1 MSRTTTGTDDS
12 LEVAVEER
20 EAWKRRLTIT
30 VDASRVAKAR
40 AKERDKLS
48 KKLRL
53 KGFRAGKVPT
63 AMVEKQYGGLVDQRT
78 VQQLVEEAYREAVK
92 RQSLEPI
99 GRPEFG
105 QVHYAQG
112 ENLTF
117 QVDVEIM
124 PTLRL
129 QRLGGFRISRPEV
142 SVSDEEVESVL
153 QRLREERGVWE
164 PYPGR
169 PEEGDLVA
177 VRISGAKDEAAAGAK
192 DATGAA
198 AAVGGSVTARGAGRA
213 GVSGRADKSVG
224 ELYRFP
230 LGGGYAIEDVE
241 EAVGTL
247 SPGESDTFTV
257 EFPEDF
263 GDSAMAGRTRRLQI
277 ELVEAKRR
285 RLSKLDDAFATEV
298 GDFTSLADLREK
310 VQADLL
316 RHSEEEAEQR
326 VRDEILDSII
336 EANPFDVPESLVDVY
351 LERLLGGDAESDDP
365 RDREARS
372 EARRSVRPIAEQQL
386 KREMV
391 LEHLIDELGLEAS
404 DAQLDA
410 HIASVAERRQL
421 DARELRRQWAR
432 KGGLDS
438 AKRKIVID
446 AAFEHLKGLSTIE

>member
-30 VDASRVAKAR
+30 VDASRVARAR

-129 QRLGGFRISRPEV
+129 QRLGGFKISRPEV

-177 VRISGAKDEAAAGAK
+177 VRISGAKDE
-192 DATGAA
+192 DATEA
-198 AAVGGSVTARGAGRA
+198 GGT
-213 GVSGRADKSVG
+213 GVSGGVEKSVG

-241 EAVGTL
+241 EAVATL
-247 SPGESDTFTV
+247 SPGESDAFTV

-285 RLSKLDDAFATEV
+285 RLSELDDAFATEV

-310 VQADLL
+310 VEADLL

-351 LERLLGGDAESDDP
+351 LERLLGGDTESDDP
-365 RDREARS
+365 RAREARS

-391 LEHLIDELGLEAS
+391 LEHLIDDLGLEAS
-404 DAQLDA
+404 DAQVDA

-432 KGGLDS
+432 KGGLES